1 MFDKINMSESEWCM
15 QHVKSISDF
24 KTPKHESGLDGQ
36 DLKTCIF
43 LQLDAI
49 TFYQAI

>member
-15 QHVKSISDF
+15 QHVKSISGF
-24 KTPKHESGLDGQ
+24 KTPKHECGLDGQ